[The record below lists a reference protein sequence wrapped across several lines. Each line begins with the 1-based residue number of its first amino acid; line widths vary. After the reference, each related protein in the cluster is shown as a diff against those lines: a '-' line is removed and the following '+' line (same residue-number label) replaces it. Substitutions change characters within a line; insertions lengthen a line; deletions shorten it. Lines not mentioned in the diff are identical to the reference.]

1 MRACFIWK
9 TDEEVGS
16 KKIKFIR
23 GATWWMEEASCSRSF
38 DIIDC
43 AAVDTSSS
51 VIYLVDEKPN
61 DWIGQDF
68 IEVVEVPYR
77 INGKYEQIGCWMRYL
92 GEEVNSI
99 DEAICL
105 AVKLGLPGF
114 SVGKKE

>member
-9 TDEEVGS
+9 TDEEAGS

-23 GATWWMEEASCSRSF
+23 GATWWMEDDRRSF
-38 DIIDC
+38 DIINC
-43 AAVDTSSS
+43 VVVDVSST
-51 VIYLVDEKPN
+51 IYLVDEKPK
-61 DWIGQDF
+61 DWTGPDF

-92 GEEVNSI
+92 GDEVNSI